1 MDVRADTVNYS
12 VSLHL
17 YKHKDVHNV
26 TKNCELTIF
35 SQDVSI
41 YDLRPSRKFCTG
53 NKFIHIY
60 IYDIEICKRQL
71 KWCGECVFKQNK
83 AFK

>member
-12 VSLHL
+12 ISLHL

-26 TKNCELTIF
+26 AKIF

-41 YDLRPSRKFCTG
+41 YDLRPSRKFLHR
-53 NKFIHIY
+53 K
-60 IYDIEICKRQL
+60 
-71 KWCGECVFKQNK
+71 
-83 AFK
+83 

>member
-12 VSLHL
+12 ISLHL

-35 SQDVSI
+35 SQDQYMI
-41 YDLRPSRKFCTG
+41 
-53 NKFIHIY
+53 
-60 IYDIEICKRQL
+60 
-71 KWCGECVFKQNK
+71 
-83 AFK
+83 